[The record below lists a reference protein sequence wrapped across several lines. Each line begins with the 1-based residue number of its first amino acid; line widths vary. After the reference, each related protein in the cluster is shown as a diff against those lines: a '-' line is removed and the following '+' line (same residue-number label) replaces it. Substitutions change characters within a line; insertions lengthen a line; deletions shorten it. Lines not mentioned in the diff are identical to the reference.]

1 MALQFYFGSSGAG
14 KSRKLHEDIIEASR
28 LEPKRNFLLIVPDQF
43 TMQTQMDLV
52 LEHPNR
58 GIMNIDV
65 LSFGRLTHRILEE
78 VGYEDMPVLDDTGKS
93 LILRKIAETEQQKLS
108 VIGKHLHKIGY
119 IHEVKSAISEFM
131 QYGIGTKELSQLAEY
146 ARKRGALY
154 YKLKDLQVLY
164 ESFLSYIQEK
174 FITTE
179 ETLDRLR
186 EALPK
191 SEIIKDCVIAFD
203 GFTGFT
209 PIQYR
214 VIQELMRLTS
224 KVIVTITIDT
234 AEDPYQM
241 DGEQKLFHLSKKTV
255 ADLKRLGEEAGIP
268 MLPEVI
274 CRSRSGHEAA
284 DGGRQSADM
293 PGEGMPGHKGAERLP
308 RFKDNPELAHL
319 EKYLFRYPVI
329 PYAEETKRIRL
340 MEASTPKEEVRQT
353 CIEIYRLLGKEME
366 AAGQKSGMA
375 DTGNDGAGAE
385 TERSG
390 GGLHY
395 RDIAVVT
402 GSMETY
408 GNDIEEEFAKF
419 GIPVYMDQTRG
430 ILFNPF
436 TEYIRSA
443 LQIVLQDFSKDAVF
457 HYLRTGLCGFERED
471 IDRLENYIRRFG
483 IRGRKR
489 WESLF
494 VYKEEDGEEGVASL
508 ALYNEMRQK
517 LMEQLALLLQPC
529 QTAGELVRALYA
541 FLVQNELQQKLA
553 RYEAKFKMEG
563 ELAKAKEYGQIYG
576 LVIDLLDQIE
586 GLLSEERMTFQ
597 EFSEIL
603 DSGLAEITVGTI
615 PQNVDR
621 IMIGDIERTRLK
633 QVKVL
638 FFLGINDGNI
648 PKGTGGGGI
657 ISDIDREF
665 LQESG
670 WELAP
675 TPRQQMYIQRLYLY
689 LNMTKPSE
697 RLYLSYAKVG
707 SDGKSRRPAYLIDT
721 MQKIFPALAIT
732 SPEFFPM
739 EEQLSNGADGIL
751 FFTDL
756 LREYAAGRLEAEDER
771 KLFTFFRS
779 YEKNP
784 EWREQT
790 AQLIDTAFYYYRES
804 PLSRQVT
811 TALYGTVLQN
821 SVSRLEK
828 YAACA
833 YAHFLQYGLSLRE
846 RGEYEFEDVDMGNV
860 FHGVLA
866 IFADKLE
873 EHHYTWFDFPKEEG
887 EKMLDE
893 AIEAY
898 AVNYGETILY
908 SSARNQYLLKRI
920 RRILGRTIRTLQIQL
935 KKGSFLPEHF
945 EMSFSM
951 LEDLDAVNIALTGQ
965 EKMKLRGRIDR
976 IDTCEEEDTVYVKVI
991 DYKSGSRKFDLA
1003 ALYYGLQ
1010 LQLVVYMNAAV
1021 ELEQKKHPGKK
1032 IVPAAMLYYHIADP
1046 MIEDGQGLT
1055 PEQLNQKLLQEL
1067 KTTGIVNS
1075 DDRAVRLLDGEFT
1088 GKSDILPIERKK
1100 DGSFSA
1106 YSSVIN
1112 DEEMAVV
1119 SNYVNYKI
1127 RELGTGILQ
1136 GNISVNPCEQNGNS
1150 SCTYCAYRSICGY
1163 DTEIAGYAMRQ
1174 LENLPPEEAV
1184 RRMKSDAR
1192 VDGE

>member
-1 MALQFYFGSSGAG
+1 MALQFYLGGSGAG
-14 KSRKLHEDIIEASR
+14 KSRKLHEDIIAASVR
-28 LEPKRNFLLIVPDQF
+28 EPKRNFLLIVPDQF

-191 SEIIKDCVIAFD
+191 SEIIKGCVIAFD

-214 VIQELMRLTS
+214 VIQELLRLTS
-224 KVIVTITIDT
+224 KVIVTVTIDT
-234 AEDPYQM
+234 AENPYQM

-268 MLPEVI
+268 MLPEVL
-274 CRSRSGHEAA
+274 CSGRSGHEMA
-284 DGGRQSADM
+284 DGERQNAEM
-293 PGEGMPGHKGAERLP
+293 PCGGMPDRKGVERLP
-308 RFKDNPELAHL
+308 RFRDNPELAHL
-319 EKYLFRYPVI
+319 EQHLFRYPVV
-329 PYAEETKRIRL
+329 PYEEETERIHL

-353 CIEIYRLLGKEME
+353 CIEIYRLLNGGK
-366 AAGQKSGMA
+366 
-375 DTGNDGAGAE
+375 
-385 TERSG
+385 
-390 GGLHY
+390 GLHY
-395 RDIAVVT
+395 RNIAVVT

-419 GIPVYMDQTRG
+419 GIPIYMDQTRG

-443 LQIVLQDFSKDAVF
+443 LQIVLQDFSREAVF

-489 WESLF
+489 WSSLF
-494 VYKEEDGEEGVASL
+494 VYKEEDGEEGVAQL
-508 ALYNEMRQK
+508 ALYNEMREK
-517 LMEQLALLLQPC
+517 LMEQLAMLLQPC
-529 QTAGELVRALYA
+529 QTAGELVRALYG

-553 RYEAKFKMEG
+553 RYEAKFKREG

-586 GLLSEERMTFQ
+586 GLLKEEKMTFQ
-597 EFSEIL
+597 EFAEIL
-603 DSGLAEITVGTI
+603 DSGFAEITVGTI

-621 IMIGDIERTRLK
+621 IVIGDIERTRLK

-648 PKGTGGGGI
+648 PKGSGGGGI

-697 RLYLSYAKVG
+697 QLYLSYAKVG

-721 MQKIFPALAIT
+721 MLKLFPALAVK
-732 SPEFFPM
+732 SPELLPM

-756 LREYAAGRLEAEDER
+756 LREYAAGRLEEEDER
-771 KLFTFFRS
+771 KLFTFFQS

-784 EWREQT
+784 EWREQIGE
-790 AQLIDTAFYYYRES
+790 LVDTAFYYYRES
-804 PLSRQVT
+804 PLSKQVT

-833 YAHFLQYGLSLRE
+833 YAHFLQYGLSLKE

-866 IFADKLE
+866 IFADKLA
-873 EHHYTWFDFPKEEG
+873 EHHHTWFDFSKEEG
-887 EKMLDE
+887 EKLLDE

-920 RRILGRTIRTLQIQL
+920 RRILSRTIRTLQVQL

-951 LEDLDAVNIALTGQ
+951 LENLDAVNIALTGQ

-1021 ELEQKKHPGKK
+1021 EMEQKKHPEKK

-1055 PEQLNQKLLQEL
+1055 PEQLNRKILQEL
-1067 KTTGIVNS
+1067 KATGIVNS

-1106 YSSVIN
+1106 YSSVIS
-1112 DEEMAVV
+1112 EENMAVV
-1119 SNYVNYKI
+1119 SDYVNHKI
-1127 RELGTGILQ
+1127 KELGTGILQ

-1163 DTEIAGYAMRQ
+1163 DTEIAGYEMRQ
-1174 LENLPPEEAV
+1174 LENLSPEEAV
-1184 RRMKSDAR
+1184 RKMNSERS
-1192 VDGE
+1192 E

>member
-1 MALQFYFGSSGAG
+1 MAFQFYFGGSGAG
-14 KSRKLHEDIIEASR
+14 KSRKLHEDIIEASQH
-28 LEPKRNFLLIVPDQF
+28 EPKCNFLLIVPDQF

-58 GIMNIDV
+58 SIMNIDV

-78 VGYEDMPVLDDTGKS
+78 VGHADMPVLDDTGKS

-131 QYGIGTKELSQLAEY
+131 QYGIGVRELSELSEY

-154 YKLKDLQVLY
+154 YKLKDLQLLY
-164 ESFLSYIQEK
+164 ESFLSYIREK

-191 SEIIKDCVIAFD
+191 SEIIRDCVIAFD

-214 VIQELMRLTS
+214 VIQELMRLT
-224 KVIVTITIDT
+224 KRVIITITIDT
-234 AEDPYQM
+234 RENPFRM

-255 ADLKRLGEEAGIP
+255 ADLRRLGEEASVP
-268 MLPEVI
+268 MLPAVVCE
-274 CRSRSGHEAA
+274 EA
-284 DGGRQSADM
+284 S
-293 PGEGMPGHKGAERLP
+293 KRLP
-308 RFKDNPELAHL
+308 RFQNNPELAHL
-319 EKYLFRYPVI
+319 ERHLFRYPVV
-329 PYAEETKRIRL
+329 PYEGETTCIHL
-340 MEASTPKEEVRQT
+340 MEASTPKEEIRQT
-353 CIEIYRLLGKEME
+353 CIEIYRLLGREK
-366 AAGQKSGMA
+366 K
-375 DTGNDGAGAE
+375 
-385 TERSG
+385 
-390 GGLHY
+390 LHY

-408 GNDIEEEFAKF
+408 GNDIEEEFARF
-419 GIPVYMDQTRG
+419 GIPIYMDQTRG

-443 LQIVLQDFSKDAVF
+443 LQIVLQDFGRDAVF
-457 HYLRTGLCGFERED
+457 HYLRTGLCGFGRED
-471 IDRLENYIRRFG
+471 IDRLENYVRRFG
-483 IRGRKR
+483 LRGKKQ
-489 WESLF
+489 WSSLF
-494 VYKEEDGEEGVASL
+494 VYKEEEGEEGVAQL
-508 ALYNEMRQK
+508 ARYNEMRET
-517 LMEQLALLLQPC
+517 LMEQLAALLGSF
-529 QTAGELVRALYA
+529 QTAGELVRGVYD
-541 FLVQNELQQKLA
+541 FLVKNGLQQKLA
-553 RYEAKFKMEG
+553 RYEAKFKAEG
-563 ELAKAKEYGQIYG
+563 EPAKAKEYGQIYG

-586 GLLSEERMTFQ
+586 GLLKEERMTFR
-597 EFSEIL
+597 EFAEIL

-621 IMIGDIERTRLK
+621 IVIGDIERTRLK
-633 QVKVL
+633 QVSVL

-707 SDGKSRRPAYLIDT
+707 NDGKSKRPAYLIDT
-721 MQKIFPALAIT
+721 MQKLFPELAVRN
-732 SPEFFPM
+732 PELLPM

-751 FFTDL
+751 FFTEL
-756 LREYAAGRLEAEDER
+756 LREYAAGRLNEAERR
-771 KLFTFFRS
+771 KLYTFFHS
-779 YEKNP
+779 YYENP
-784 EWREQT
+784 DWREQT
-790 AQLIDTAFYYYRES
+790 MRLINTAFYHYGES

-811 TALYGTVLQN
+811 TALYGTVLHN

-833 YAHFLQYGLSLRE
+833 YAHFLQYGLALRE
-846 RGEYEFEDVDMGNV
+846 RGEYGFEDVDMGNV
-860 FHGVLA
+860 FHGVLEL
-866 IFADKLE
+866 FAEKLA
-873 EHHYTWFDFPKEEG
+873 EHHYTWFDFPQEAG
-887 EKMLDE
+887 ENMLDE
-893 AIEAY
+893 AMEAY
-898 AVNYGETILY
+898 AAGYGETILY

-920 RRILGRTIRTLQIQL
+920 RRILGRTVRTLQMQL
-935 KKGSFLPEHF
+935 QKGSFLPEHF

-951 LEDLDAVNIALTGQ
+951 LEDLDAVNIALTGE

-976 IDTCEEEDTVYVKVI
+976 IDTCEEDDVVYVKVI

-1021 ELEQKKHPGKK
+1021 EIEQKKHPGKK
-1032 IVPAAMLYYHIADP
+1032 VVPAAMLYYHIADP
-1046 MIEDGQGLT
+1046 MIEDGQTLT
-1055 PEQLNQKLLQEL
+1055 PEQLNQKILQEL
-1067 KTTGIVNS
+1067 KTTGIVNG
-1075 DDRAVRLLDGEFT
+1075 DDRAVRLLDKEFT

-1100 DGSFSA
+1100 DGSYSA
-1106 YSSVIN
+1106 YSSVISE
-1112 DEEMAVV
+1112 EEMTTI
-1119 SNYVNYKI
+1119 SNYVNHKI
-1127 RELGTGILQ
+1127 RELGTEILQ

-1163 DTEIAGYAMRQ
+1163 DTEIGGFKMRK
-1174 LENLPPEEAV
+1174 LEALPPDEAV
-1184 RRMKSDAR
+1184 LRMAEANGKNDTNHGGQR
-1192 VDGE
+1192 

>member
-1 MALQFYFGSSGAG
+1 MALQFYFGGSGAG

-28 LEPKRNFLLIVPDQF
+28 REPKRNFLLIVPDQF

-191 SEIIKDCVIAFD
+191 SEIIKGCVIAFD

-214 VIQELMRLTS
+214 VIQELLRLTS
-224 KVIVTITIDT
+224 KVIVTVTIDT
-234 AEDPYQM
+234 VENPYQM

-268 MLPEVI
+268 MLPEVL
-274 CRSRSGHEAA
+274 CSGRSGHEMA
-284 DGGRQSADM
+284 DGERQNAEM
-293 PGEGMPGHKGAERLP
+293 PCGGMPDRKGVERLP
-308 RFKDNPELAHL
+308 RFRDNPELAHL
-319 EKYLFRYPVI
+319 EQHLFRYPVV
-329 PYAEETKRIRL
+329 PYEEETERIHL

-353 CIEIYRLLGKEME
+353 CIEIYRLLNGGK
-366 AAGQKSGMA
+366 
-375 DTGNDGAGAE
+375 
-385 TERSG
+385 
-390 GGLHY
+390 GLHY

-419 GIPVYMDQTRG
+419 GIPIYMDQTRG

-443 LQIVLQDFSKDAVF
+443 LQIVLQDFSREAVF

-489 WESLF
+489 WSSLF
-494 VYKEEDGEEGVASL
+494 VYKEEDGEEGVAQL
-508 ALYNEMRQK
+508 ALYNEMREK
-517 LMEQLALLLQPC
+517 LMEQLVMLLQPC
-529 QTAGELVRALYA
+529 QTAGELVRALYG

-553 RYEAKFKMEG
+553 RYEAKFKREG

-586 GLLSEERMTFQ
+586 GLLKEEKMTFQ
-597 EFSEIL
+597 EFAEIL
-603 DSGLAEITVGTI
+603 DSGFAEITVGTI

-621 IMIGDIERTRLK
+621 IVIGDIERTRLK

-648 PKGTGGGGI
+648 PKGSGGGGI

-697 RLYLSYAKVG
+697 QLYLSYAKVG

-721 MQKIFPALAIT
+721 MLKLFPALAVK
-732 SPEFFPM
+732 SPELLPM

-756 LREYAAGRLEAEDER
+756 LREYAAGRLEEEDER
-771 KLFTFFRS
+771 KLFTFFQS

-784 EWREQT
+784 EWREQIGE
-790 AQLIDTAFYYYRES
+790 LVDTAFYYYRES
-804 PLSRQVT
+804 PLSKQVT

-833 YAHFLQYGLSLRE
+833 YAHFLQYGLSLKE

-866 IFADKLE
+866 IFADKLA
-873 EHHYTWFDFPKEEG
+873 EHHHTWFDFSKEEG
-887 EKMLDE
+887 EKLLDE

-920 RRILGRTIRTLQIQL
+920 RRILSRTIRTLQVQL

-951 LEDLDAVNIALTGQ
+951 LENLDAVNIALTGQ

-1021 ELEQKKHPGKK
+1021 EMEQKKHPEKK

-1055 PEQLNQKLLQEL
+1055 PEQLNRKILQEL
-1067 KTTGIVNS
+1067 KATGIVNS

-1106 YSSVIN
+1106 YSSVIS
-1112 DEEMAVV
+1112 EENMAVV
-1119 SNYVNYKI
+1119 SDYVNHKI
-1127 RELGTGILQ
+1127 KELGTGILQ

-1163 DTEIAGYAMRQ
+1163 DTEIAGYEMRQ
-1174 LENLPPEEAV
+1174 LENLSPEEAV
-1184 RRMKSDAR
+1184 RKMNSERS
-1192 VDGE
+1192 E

>member
-1 MALQFYFGSSGAG
+1 MALQFYFGGSGAG
-14 KSRKLHEDIIEASR
+14 KSRKLHEDIIAASR
-28 LEPKRNFLLIVPDQF
+28 QAPKRNFLLIVPDQF

-93 LILRKIAETEQQKLS
+93 LILRKIAEQEQQKLS

-191 SEIIKDCVIAFD
+191 SEIIRDCVIAFD

-234 AEDPYQM
+234 AENPYQP

-255 ADLKRLGEEAGIP
+255 ADLRRLGEEAGVP
-268 MLPEVI
+268 MLPAVL
-274 CRSRSGHEAA
+274 CNGAA
-284 DGGRQSADM
+284 DEALPAPEPAGYGQTA
-293 PGEGMPGHKGAERLP
+293 GRLP
-308 RFKDNPELAHL
+308 RFADNPELAHL
-319 EKYLFRYPVI
+319 ERYLFRYPVK
-329 PYAEETKRIRL
+329 PYEAETERIHL

-353 CIEIYRLLGKEME
+353 CIEIYRLLGKD
-366 AAGQKSGMA
+366 A
-375 DTGNDGAGAE
+375 
-385 TERSG
+385 
-390 GGLHY
+390 GLHY

-408 GNDIEEEFAKF
+408 GNDIEEEFARF

-443 LQIVLQDFSKDAVF
+443 LQIVLQDFSREAVF

-483 IRGRKR
+483 IRGRNR

-494 VYKEEDGEEGVASL
+494 IYKEEEGEAGVARL
-508 ALYNEMRQK
+508 AFYNEMREK
-517 LMEQLALLLQPC
+517 LMEQLAPLLRPC
-529 QTAGELVRALYA
+529 RTADELVRALYA
-541 FLVQNELQQKLA
+541 FLVKNELQQKLA
-553 RYEAKFKMEG
+553 RFEAGFKKEG
-563 ELAKAKEYGQIYG
+563 DLARAKEYGQIYG

-586 GLLSEERMTFQ
+586 GLLKEEPMAFQ
-597 EFSEIL
+597 EFAEIL
-603 DSGLAEITVGTI
+603 DSGFAEITVGTI

-621 IMIGDIERTRLK
+621 IVVGDIERTRLK
-633 QVKVL
+633 QVKAL
-638 FFLGINDGNI
+638 FFLGINDGSI

-707 SDGKSRRPAYLIDT
+707 SDGKSMRPAYLIDT
-721 MQKIFPALAIT
+721 MQKLFPSLVIQ
-732 SPEFFPM
+732 SPELLPM
-739 EEQLSNGADGIL
+739 EEQLSHGADGIL

-756 LREYAAGRLEAEDER
+756 LREYAAGRLEDEEER
-771 KLFTFFRS
+771 KLFTFFQS
-779 YEKNP
+779 YDQNP
-784 EWREQT
+784 GWR
-790 AQLIDTAFYYYRES
+790 ARIMRLVDTAFYYYRES

-811 TALYGTVLQN
+811 KALYGTVLHN

-833 YAHFLQYGLSLRE
+833 YAHFLQYGLSLKE
-846 RGEYEFEDVDMGNV
+846 RGEYGFEDVDMGNV
-860 FHGVLA
+860 FHGVLEL
-866 IFADKLE
+866 FADKLE
-873 EHHYTWFDFPKEEG
+873 ERHYTWFDFPQEEG

-898 AVNYGETILY
+898 AVGYGGTVLY

-920 RRILGRTIRTLQIQL
+920 RRILSRTIRTLQIQL

-951 LEDLDAVNIALTGQ
+951 LEDLDAVNIALSGQ

-976 IDTCEEEDTVYVKVI
+976 IDACEEEDTVYVKVI

-1021 ELEQKKHPGKK
+1021 EIEQKKHPGKK

-1046 MIEDGQGLT
+1046 VIEDGQALT
-1055 PEQLNQKLLQEL
+1055 PEQLNRKILQEL
-1067 KTTGIVNS
+1067 KTTGLVNS
-1075 DDRAVRLLDGEFT
+1075 DDKAVRLLDGEFT

-1106 YSSVIN
+1106 YSSVIS
-1112 DEEMAVV
+1112 DEDMTVI
-1119 SNYVNYKI
+1119 SNYVNHKI
-1127 RELGTGILQ
+1127 KELGTGILQ

-1163 DTEIAGYAMRQ
+1163 DTEIAGYEMRQ

-1184 RRMKSDAR
+1184 RRMEKT
-1192 VDGE
+1192 G

>member
-1 MALQFYFGSSGAG
+1 MALQFYFGGSGAG
-14 KSRKLHEDIIEASR
+14 KSRKLHEDMIEASR
-28 LEPKRNFLLIVPDQF
+28 QEPKRNFLLIVPDQF

-52 LEHPNR
+52 LEHPNK

-78 VGYEDMPVLDDTGKS
+78 VGHTDMPVLDDTGKS
-93 LILRKIAETEQQKLS
+93 LILRKIAETEAQKLS

-131 QYGIGTKELSQLAEY
+131 QYGIGTKELSELAEY

-186 EALPK
+186 ESLPK

-214 VIQELMRLTS
+214 VIQELMRLTR
-224 KVIVTITIDT
+224 KVIVTVTIDT
-234 AEDPYQM
+234 EENPYQL

-255 ADLKRLGEEAGIP
+255 ADLRRLGEEAGIR
-268 MLPEVI
+268 MLPAVI
-274 CRSRSGHEAA
+274 C
-284 DGGRQSADM
+284 
-293 PGEGMPGHKGAERLP
+293 GEVSERFP
-308 RFKDNPELAHL
+308 RFADNPELAHL
-319 EKYLFRYPVI
+319 ERYLFRYPVV
-329 PYAEETKRIRL
+329 PYEAETTRIHL

-353 CIEIYRLLGKEME
+353 CIEIYRLLNGKNV
-366 AAGQKSGMA
+366 SV
-375 DTGNDGAGAE
+375 
-385 TERSG
+385 
-390 GGLHY
+390 GLHY

-419 GIPVYMDQTRG
+419 GIPIYLDRTRG

-443 LQIVLQDFSKDAVF
+443 LQIVLQDFSREAVF
-457 HYLRTGLCGFERED
+457 HYFRTGLCGLERED

-483 IRGRKR
+483 LRGKR
-489 WESLF
+489 QWSSLF
-494 VYKEEDGEEGVASL
+494 VYKEEEGEEGVALL
-508 ALYNEMRQK
+508 ARYNEMREK
-517 LMEQLALLLQPC
+517 LMEQLEPLLVPC
-529 QTAGELVRALYA
+529 QTAGELVHALYD
-541 FLVQNELQQKLA
+541 FLVKNELQQKLA
-553 RYEAKFKMEG
+553 RYEAKFKAEG
-563 ELAKAKEYGQIYG
+563 ELARAKEYGQIYG

-586 GLLSEERMTFQ
+586 GLLKEESMTFQ

-603 DSGLAEITVGTI
+603 DSGFAEITVGTI

-621 IMIGDIERTRLK
+621 IVIGDIERTRLK
-633 QVKVL
+633 QVRVL

-697 RLYLSYAKVG
+697 QLYLSYAKVG
-707 SDGKSRRPAYLIDT
+707 NDGKSKRPAYLIDT
-721 MQKIFPALAIT
+721 MQKLFPGLAVQ
-732 SPEFFPM
+732 SPELLPM
-739 EEQLSNGADGIL
+739 EAQLSNGADGIL
-751 FFTDL
+751 FFTEL
-756 LREYAAGRLEAEDER
+756 LREYAAGRLTEEEQR

-779 YEKNP
+779 YYDNP
-784 EWREQT
+784 DWQARIMR
-790 AQLIDTAFYYYRES
+790 LVDTAFYHYRES

-811 TALYGTVLQN
+811 TALYGTVLHN

-833 YAHFLQYGLSLRE
+833 YAHFLQYGLSLKE
-846 RGEYEFEDVDMGNV
+846 RGEYGFEDVDMGNV
-860 FHGVLA
+860 FHGVLEL
-866 IFADKLE
+866 FADKLAE
-873 EHHYTWFDFPKEEG
+873 YHYTWFDFPPEAG

-898 AVNYGETILY
+898 AVGYGETILY

-920 RRILGRTIRTLQIQL
+920 RRILNRTIRTLQIQL
-935 KKGSFLPEHF
+935 QKGSFLPEHF

-976 IDTCEEEDTVYVKVI
+976 IDTCEKEDVVYVKVI

-1021 ELEQKKHPGKK
+1021 EIEQKKHPGKK
-1032 IVPAAMLYYHIADP
+1032 VVPAAMLYYHIADP
-1046 MIEDGQGLT
+1046 MIEEGQPMT
-1055 PEQLNQKLLQEL
+1055 PEQLNQKILQEL

-1075 DDRAVRLLDGEFT
+1075 DDRAVSLLDGEFT

-1106 YSSVIN
+1106 YSSVIS
-1112 DEEMAVV
+1112 EEDMTTI
-1119 SNYVNYKI
+1119 SNYVNHKI

-1163 DTEIAGYAMRQ
+1163 DAEIAGYEMRK
-1174 LENLPPEEAV
+1174 LENLSPDEAV
-1184 RRMKSDAR
+1184 LRMKESDGNDS
-1192 VDGE
+1192 VLG